1 LAELPEHFE
10 FEFTI
15 KGRYRV
21 HRDQLKVAYG
31 TEDLDEAAGIDRQS
45 MEDDP
50 ATVMFFVEQE
60 EGLEFDVRPVK

>member
-1 LAELPEHFE
+1 
-10 FEFTI
+10 
-15 KGRYRV
+15 
-21 HRDQLKVAYG
+21 
-31 TEDLDEAAGIDRQS
+31 LDEAAGIDRQS